1 MASSQAEKL
10 RDLYLRWGEETAENA
25 RGGINPLSLLRYQHN
40 GWGDLGSEPE
50 GVCYRDDRFGTLGGI
65 WALPVDA
72 RKDRVILY
80 FHGGGYISGTAKGV
94 RKLLGHIAKASATLG
109 FALEYR
115 LAPEH
120 AFPAALEDAL
130 AAYDWLEGRGFL
142 AANIVVGGDSAG
154 GALATALV
162 LKLKELG
169 RPLPAAII
177 GLSPFYDVEYIG
189 PSFDANLDKD
199 AMATTREQ
207 AQALPPLFLGAS
219 GLTTANRFVN
229 ALQSDPTGLPPVILS
244 YGGFEVLVSGGEMFA
259 SLARAKGVE
268 VELEVVPEM
277 QHVFH
282 YACGFAPEADASI
295 ARIGE
300 FVRRHGGS
308 IAP

>member
-80 FHGGGYISGTAKGV
+80 FHGGGYISGTARGV

-154 GALATALV
+154 GARATALV
-162 LKLKELG
+162 L
-169 RPLPAAII
+169 
-177 GLSPFYDVEYIG
+177 
-189 PSFDANLDKD
+189 
-199 AMATTREQ
+199 
-207 AQALPPLFLGAS
+207 
-219 GLTTANRFVN
+219 
-229 ALQSDPTGLPPVILS
+229 
-244 YGGFEVLVSGGEMFA
+244 
-259 SLARAKGVE
+259 
-268 VELEVVPEM
+268 
-277 QHVFH
+277 
-282 YACGFAPEADASI
+282 
-295 ARIGE
+295 
-300 FVRRHGGS
+300 
-308 IAP
+308 